1 MKVGWVSFEKSE
13 GSGVT
18 TAGESTQAIDSFEGT
33 YDAHGLLPYP
43 EGQDPKILRQLCKNS
58 NVIPTCIQAYRQNVS
73 GYGRGTDYKPGEK
86 DTTAADEWDRAN
98 ELLDTA
104 VLDKPLESFLADI
117 VDDLNECG
125 NAYIEVSREGELPG
139 LFRIAPENMRCTKF
153 EKSIQLEYKRLYKD
167 KVKTYRQRRWVRR
180 YAQKIGSSIVW
191 YREFGVPQNEF
202 PEAANE
208 IIHLRTGQN
217 GPYGEPLW
225 IGNTPGV
232 IGARKS
238 EELNVEYFDNGR
250 MLAMLLTVINGEL
263 TQDSIEA
270 LKKAKGSS
278 SQGGILVLEAIG
290 YEKGIG
296 VSEEKEKT
304 EIKLDKLN
312 DLLQSDALF
321 LDYGKD
327 KRGDLLSAFRLPPIY
342 VGRSDDYNLATSNTA
357 RRITEEQVFIP
368 YRKWLMDEIFNYRL
382 FPAYDILRVRAY
394 LNGPEITDPEERTR
408 LLDYLA
414 DRGIMLVRHLIPIA
428 EKVLNTT
435 IDETKYTDDYL
446 DTPIAQLASSQPSSF
461 QFNSD
466 TDNIQENVVTVAK
479 RLLRQG
485 TAEAKVHV

>member
-1 MKVGWVSFEKSE
+1 MKVGWVSFAKSE
-13 GSGVT
+13 GGIIT
-18 TAGESTQAIDSFEGT
+18 TGESTQVIDPFEGS
-33 YDAHGLLPYP
+33 YDTEGLIPYR
-43 EGQDPKILRQLCKNS
+43 EGQDPKSLRQVCKNS
-58 NVIPTCIQAYRQNVS
+58 NVIPTCLQAYRQNVP
-73 GYGRGTDYKPGEK
+73 GFGRGMEYKPSEK

-104 VLDKPLESFLADI
+104 VLDKPLESFLAEI

-139 LFRIAPENMRCTKF
+139 LFRIAPENVRCTRL
-153 EKSIQLEYKRLYKD
+153 EKQVDLSYQRLYQN

-180 YAQKIGSSIVW
+180 YAQRIGTDIVW
-191 YREFGVPQNEF
+191 YREFGVPPSEF
-202 PEAANE
+202 PEAVNE

-217 GPYGEPLW
+217 GPYGEPIW

-232 IGARKS
+232 VGARRS

-250 MLAMLLTVINGEL
+250 MLSMLLTVINGEL
-263 TQDSIEA
+263 TQASIDA
-270 LKKAKGSS
+270 MKAAKGRS
-278 SQGGILVLEAIG
+278 SQGGILILEAIG
-290 YEKGIG
+290 YEKGMG
-296 VSEEKEKT
+296 ANEEKEKT
-304 EIKLDKLN
+304 AIKLDKLN

-321 LDYGKD
+321 LEYGKD
-327 KRGDLLSAFRLPPIY
+327 KRGDILSAFRLPPIY

-382 FPAYDILRVRAY
+382 FPAYGIHRVEAY
-394 LNGPEITDPEERTR
+394 LNGPEITDPEERTH

-428 EKVLNTT
+428 EKVLGTT
-435 IDETKYTDDYL
+435 IDEKKYSEEYL
-446 DTPIAQLASSQPSSF
+446 DTPIAQLASNQSATLRQDA
-461 QFNSD
+461 D
-466 TDNIQENVVTVAK
+466 TDGIQEHVATVAK

-485 TAEAKVHV
+485 AAEAGAHV